1 MTVCNIARIFLGQ
14 KWREMRATLSGSFT
28 SSKMKNMFHL
38 MNETAEDFVNHF
50 IAKEQDLIEIEL
62 KDNFTKLVV
71 FSQLH

>member
-1 MTVCNIARIFLGQ
+1 
-14 KWREMRATLSGSFT
+14 
-28 SSKMKNMFHL
+28 

>member
-1 MTVCNIARIFLGQ
+1 MFLGQ

-38 MNETAEDFVNHF
+38 MNETAEDFVNYF

-71 FSQLH
+71 FFSLH